1 MIHIDVVNTVLYLIH
16 ALYYKTF
23 YDFIYQLV
31 KDNDPPSCVSSSMY
45 FWTHTE
51 WESDSKASHSKRNSR
66 EAREITEV
74 AKTFC
79 EKGGVSPSK
88 ITVLCSYRGQV
99 GVCTDVKRCLS
110 CKLVNLITTV
120 TSTSAGNCYHINCN
134 AACSSRSLVYLVECI
149 VSKKQYVINADENLD
164 EAVAQ

>member
-1 MIHIDVVNTVLYLIH
+1 MTSIDVVNTRYVC
-16 ALYYKTF
+16 YKTF

-31 KDNDPPSCVSSSMY
+31 KYNDPPSCVTSTMY
-45 FWTHTE
+45 FWTHTK
-51 WESDSKASHSKRNSR
+51 WESDSTASHSKRNSR

-110 CKLVNLITTV
+110 CKLVKGAVSRFYHGFERFKNTTRSYITQQKWFYFGQQH
-120 TSTSAGNCYHINCN
+120 STNDDNPLGSEDG
-134 AACSSRSLVYLVECI
+134 
-149 VSKKQYVINADENLD
+149 
-164 EAVAQ
+164 